1 MLKICLA
8 GEAVPIYI
16 KQNDDEVHRIVKD
29 NILKIL
35 SQDGVDDCK
44 IMILSVTG
52 AMREG
57 KSFIL
62 NMFIRFLESG
72 RSDNWMNSNET
83 NLTGFSWRGGT
94 KSNTMGILMWSK
106 PYFSTLLDG
115 TKVAIFLIDTQ
126 GAFDNENDLT
136 QSSKIITMSL
146 AISSHMIYN
155 VNKCLRSDKLEFFE
169 MFVEHARMAEGLHG
183 KSFFQTLLFL
193 IRDWPDR
200 DEHSCGAKGGEIYV
214 NEQLSRGSQNNV
226 RKENFKKMFEQ
237 VGGFLLPHPGK
248 KVAQSRQEQF
258 NGAFED
264 ISSDFRQHLDEL
276 VHFLFDP
283 DKISLK
289 KFNDKPIHGRE
300 LAEFALQFS
309 KMLES
314 DNLPTPKDFVE
325 AQIEAAKN
333 NLVIEFRNKF
343 KSKMKQNMGE
353 SQFLKNTE
361 FAQMAKSAE
370 NEIIA
375 ELEGRAFY
383 GGDESK
389 KEAMESVKLHIKND
403 IGEFSDRN
411 LAIEAEC
418 RIDYDKY
425 IDEKKKELSDILR
438 KKFSHYVE
446 EIKIKDSCKEYESV
460 ILGKH
465 FDGIK
470 RRVEDFEAEY
480 TSKIKNMI
488 KQLCDDVVLQNTNNL
503 KVMQKYLDLQ
513 INDIYEEAKVKLS
526 EILQQQNI
534 KDSSQADLI
543 LKQIVDDTTEES
555 VLADIPKTIFN
566 DWKIK
571 LRTKLETLCDL
582 ASTIITRNKENDEM
596 QISEKLEELGKYFIT
611 QVVKLTNK
619 KVKSKPQLEKI
630 RQNSAEKAKKI
641 LSDMNLGG
649 YIKNQCLERLGAILE
664 NKFKIIL
671 EENQQKEKCEN
682 DVKNEIDIK
691 AIHKKIRLEALDKF
705 TKAVSDGPMDL
716 YRSSRENLKTKL
728 NILLSETIE
737 EHESRKK
744 RILEKLSKFTKERRQ
759 QYTDKMKKSL
769 DQPDPV
775 ELEDLKK
782 LHMKCKSDTLKEY
795 AGNSKGMPDILISEK
810 KKDLN
815 RMLEG
820 EFAKLQKSNM
830 DILKMQKGK
839 EADCIQECIKIY
851 NQEMEKACKDLM
863 DDLYIE
869 ESHNESQQKSFDRMQ
884 HISAQ
889 FTSQMHNRV
898 NAELQKMIREKKEH
912 HRKIANSNKN
922 KARKKSASILNG
934 VKLEFQRSFERKT
947 GGDACTEENL
957 RKYFSEAEK
966 KSEDYLKRMNI
977 SQVERQ
983 FCQQNLQDT
992 FDKWKEEFRDQNK
1005 RAEAELHRSCKI
1017 SSDKA
1022 KRIYRQHIKNV
1033 KKDQDNDDLNPH
1045 HYRANDEAMS
1055 SFDLDLLRGNEE
1067 IVRKYKIDL
1076 EEWIKTEWS
1085 FFLNH
1090 GELQVV
1096 QEREES
1102 VRETSQ
1108 CNCCFA
1114 VEAILKHVEQ
1124 IKSDI
1129 EIVKQQQANLK
1140 HELSELST
1148 KIGK

>member
-1 MLKICLA
+1 MA
-8 GEAVPIYI
+8 SVEGEAVPIYI

-155 VNKCLRSDKLEFFE
+155 VNKCLRSDKLELFE

-214 NEQLSRGSQNNV
+214 NEQLSRGSQDNV
-226 RKENFKKMFEQ
+226 RKENFKKKMFEQ

-258 NGAFED
+258 NGAFE
-264 ISSDFRQHLDEL
+264 
-276 VHFLFDP
+276 

-333 NLVIEFRNKF
+333 NLVIEFGNKF

-353 SQFLKNTE
+353 SPFLKNTE

-403 IGEFSDRN
+403 IGELSDRN

-438 KKFSHYVE
+438 KKFSHYVK

-503 KVMQKYLDLQ
+503 KVMQQSLDLQ

-526 EILQQQNI
+526 EILQQKNI

-543 LKQIVDDTTEES
+543 LKQIVDDTTEKS
-555 VLADIPKTIFN
+555 VLADIPKTKS
-566 DWKIK
+566 DDRKIK
-571 LRTKLETLCDL
+571 LR
-582 ASTIITRNKENDEM
+582 
-596 QISEKLEELGKYFIT
+596 
-611 QVVKLTNK
+611 
-619 KVKSKPQLEKI
+619 EKI
-630 RQNSAEKAKKI
+630 GNTLRFGIN
-641 LSDMNLGG
+641 N
-649 YIKNQCLERLGAILE
+649 
-664 NKFKIIL
+664 
-671 EENQQKEKCEN
+671 
-682 DVKNEIDIK
+682 
-691 AIHKKIRLEALDKF
+691 H
-705 TKAVSDGPMDL
+705 
-716 YRSSRENLKTKL
+716 
-728 NILLSETIE
+728 
-737 EHESRKK
+737 H
-744 RILEKLSKFTKERRQ
+744 SK
-759 QYTDKMKKSL
+759 
-769 DQPDPV
+769 
-775 ELEDLKK
+775 
-782 LHMKCKSDTLKEY
+782 
-795 AGNSKGMPDILISEK
+795 
-810 KKDLN
+810 
-815 RMLEG
+815 
-820 EFAKLQKSNM
+820 
-830 DILKMQKGK
+830 
-839 EADCIQECIKIY
+839 
-851 NQEMEKACKDLM
+851 
-863 DDLYIE
+863 
-869 ESHNESQQKSFDRMQ
+869 
-884 HISAQ
+884 
-889 FTSQMHNRV
+889 
-898 NAELQKMIREKKEH
+898 
-912 HRKIANSNKN
+912 
-922 KARKKSASILNG
+922 
-934 VKLEFQRSFERKT
+934 
-947 GGDACTEENL
+947 
-957 RKYFSEAEK
+957 
-966 KSEDYLKRMNI
+966 
-977 SQVERQ
+977 
-983 FCQQNLQDT
+983 
-992 FDKWKEEFRDQNK
+992 
-1005 RAEAELHRSCKI
+1005 
-1017 SSDKA
+1017 
-1022 KRIYRQHIKNV
+1022 
-1033 KKDQDNDDLNPH
+1033 
-1045 HYRANDEAMS
+1045 
-1055 SFDLDLLRGNEE
+1055 
-1067 IVRKYKIDL
+1067 
-1076 EEWIKTEWS
+1076 
-1085 FFLNH
+1085 
-1090 GELQVV
+1090 
-1096 QEREES
+1096 
-1102 VRETSQ
+1102 
-1108 CNCCFA
+1108 
-1114 VEAILKHVEQ
+1114 
-1124 IKSDI
+1124 
-1129 EIVKQQQANLK
+1129 
-1140 HELSELST
+1140 
-1148 KIGK
+1148 